1 MSSNLALTPQD
12 SDSGKSLL
20 WTFFSPIVGL
30 KTSLVTCPTLDG
42 SSPARPTIDNGE
54 MSNAPLY
61 SALSLTQRGMLLT
74 SMSVVHYRVFYL
86 DGAIESKCAFRADDP
101 YTGRAVASRIT
112 PPHTVDLIKRFLCK
126 QEGIPYSDKTS
137 LFVSLTCESELDD
150 KDRLQVLS
158 GGGPGWSAD
167 DPMAIVIKD
176 PLCSSSHLMGNTE
189 AVTGAPMS
197 SNGTCPV
204 SNRDDNSID
213 CE

>member
-1 MSSNLALTPQD
+1 MLT
-12 SDSGKSLL
+12 
-20 WTFFSPIVGL
+20 T
-30 KTSLVTCPTLDG
+30 
-42 SSPARPTIDNGE
+42 
-54 MSNAPLY
+54 PLY
-61 SALSLTQRGMLLT
+61 STLSLTQQGILLT

-86 DGAIESKCAFRADDP
+86 DGAIESKYAFRADDP

-158 GGGPGWSAD
+158 SGGPGWSAD
-167 DPMAIVIKD
+167 DPMALVIKD
-176 PLCSSSHLMGNTE
+176 PVYSSSHLTGNTD
-189 AVTGAPMS
+189 VITGAAIAL
-197 SNGTCPV
+197 NGTWLV

-213 CE
+213 RE